1 MPSQEVV
8 EILKNVGAVMT
19 DDHFVYTSGK
29 HGSVYINKDA
39 LYPHTAETS
48 RVGELFAEKFKDLD
62 IDVVAGPALGGISSP
77 SGLPITY
84 PSIKAR
90 KF

>member
-1 MPSQEVV
+1 MAKVV
-8 EILKNVGAVMT
+8 DILRKIGAVIT

-48 RVGELFAEKFKDLD
+48 EVCRIMAEIFKDKEVEA
-62 IDVVAGPALGGISSP
+62 VVGPALG
-77 SGLPITY
+77 
-84 PSIKAR
+84 
-90 KF
+90 